1 MNKSNAYMFC
11 LKFYTGSFA
20 LDYKPQIAEE
30 IEQWITKYDGPVII
44 DCWGV
49 KTIFAVYMNNLLA
62 DLINRLGIE
71 RAGNM
76 VSFENLNELNQRVWE
91 LSRKHVWN
99 YYTDSVYKEC
109 VDKMAE
115 DSIHLEQSF
124 NDY

>member
-1 MNKSNAYMFC
+1 MTNTPSLFT

-20 LDYKPQIAEE
+20 LDYKPQIAIE
-30 IEQWITKYDGPVII
+30 IERWINVNNAPAII
-44 DCWGV
+44 DCWGIDV
-49 KTIFAVYMNNLLA
+49 IFSVYMNNLLA

-71 RAGNM
+71 RAGEM
-76 VSFENLNELNQRVWE
+76 VSFENLNKLNAKTYE

-115 DSIHLEQSF
+115 DSLS
-124 NDY
+124 DYV